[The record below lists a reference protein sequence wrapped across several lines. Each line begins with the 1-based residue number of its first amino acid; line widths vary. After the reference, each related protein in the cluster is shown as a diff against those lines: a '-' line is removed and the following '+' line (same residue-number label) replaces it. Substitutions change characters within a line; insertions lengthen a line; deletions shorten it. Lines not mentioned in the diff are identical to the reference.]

1 MNLVEEFGNTYCSHF
16 FRKDEVD
23 STQVNGINLMIDAGM
38 GISYDREINQ
48 NSSCKGMKVNMRGE
62 ATITINSKGKR

>member
-1 MNLVEEFGNTYCSHF
+1 MNTVSIF

-38 GISYDREINQ
+38 GFSYDMEINQ
-48 NSSCKGMKVNMRGE
+48 NSGLEGMKVNMRCE
-62 ATITINSKGKR
+62 APITINTKGKQ